1 MASTFKI
8 LIYQINFENYISI
21 NFWGFSQKKFN
32 LNPLLEKPQNLNKN
46 GKLELSSYWPTLTRT
61 LEYQVIWCVINL
73 LLLFLE
79 LIII

>member
-32 LNPLLEKPQNLNKN
+32 LNPLFKKPQNLNKN